1 MGSYQVVKLRDR
13 PTLLKETAEWFDS
26 KWHLSIPLYEESIRA
41 SLTTEVGIP
50 QWYVILNKADKII
63 GGAGVIEND
72 FHDRPDLSPNLCALF
87 VENEHRNQGIAKV
100 LLSEIRKDMKKMG
113 FDTLYLVTDHTSFYE
128 RYGWS
133 FLTMVQDEDGIPTR
147 LYQVTTEE

>member
-1 MGSYQVVKLRDR
+1 MVKLRDR